1 MNEQIYSHLKDIQW
15 FPGHMHKA
23 RTEIAK
29 VQSEVDL
36 FIEILDSRIPASSM
50 NPLIQSLRG
59 DKPCI
64 IVMSKPDLS
73 DPDLKDEWSNF
84 ISTTFKCPVL
94 VADLRKWPEIKR
106 IPAICK
112 EEVSVLG
119 RNRSRVLAMVIGIPN
134 SGKSTLINTLCERVV
149 AKTGNQ
155 PALTRQQQR
164 IQIDNG
170 FDLLDTPGLTWPKIV
185 SPECGFH
192 LAITGAIRDTVIHYQ
207 DIALYALELL
217 KHQHQDRL
225 QRRYNIKNLERTS
238 IELLSEIGK
247 RRGCL
252 VKGGLVNLEQAGH
265 ILIQDIRSARL
276 GRITWEFP
284 HYYNARS

>member
-73 DPDLKDEWSNF
+73 DPDLTDEWSNF